1 MLREVAEDRAVR
13 AEALTEGT
21 AVQVCTR
28 MGNLIAEGAVA
39 YPSASGACVG
49 GKYYDAKLYLFQ
61 PKDETHT
68 RAPILDEAKKDKKA
82 PKLGKLD
89 PEALPD
95 EIRDAVTV
103 DHDMTEEQIQR
114 VLAAVGDAA
123 LKALKGAGVRED
135 AVYARVAAIQAVV
148 RPVLEGNVGEKET
161 AKEGS
166 VRAKAASKD
175 KGADKEEDE

>member
-1 MLREVAEDRAVR
+1 MLREVAEDRAVS
-13 AEALTEGT
+13 AEVLVPGA

-28 MGNLIAEGAVA
+28 MGDPVVEGAVA
-39 YPSASGACVG
+39 YPSAAGVCVG
-49 GKYYDAKLYLFQ
+49 GKFYDARLYLFQ
-61 PKDETHT
+61 PVDETHA
-68 RAPILDEAKKDKKA
+68 RAPMEEAKKDKK

-95 EIRDAVTV
+95 DVRDAVTV
-103 DHDMTEEQIQR
+103 DHDMTEEQVQR

-135 AVYARVAAIQAVV
+135 AVYARVAAIQAAV
-148 RPVLEGNVGEKET
+148 RPILEVGEGKKET

-166 VRAKAASKD
+166 TRVKAAAKA